1 MLLVNNYL
9 FIILKT
15 ITVGYSSNCCIIY
28 IDTTLYNNI
37 KINYS
42 GFIQMQLAKIKY
54 SIKNL
59 KIKFTQLSKRN

>member
-1 MLLVNNYL
+1 MLLVNNFL
-9 FIILKT
+9 LILLKI
-15 ITVGYSSNCCIIY
+15 ITVGYSSNCSIY

-54 SIKNL
+54 TIKNL